1 MNREFRIRGSS
12 LEIRLVPANAVYRV
26 LKGPSLTF
34 HHSGEEVELTSNL
47 PEAICPYA
55 DQEST

>member
-1 MNREFRIRGSS
+1 
-12 LEIRLVPANAVYRV
+12 L

-34 HHSGEEVELTSNL
+34 HHSGEEVELTPNL

-55 DQEST
+55 DQESTLTENGHSQLYSSSSAPE